1 MNAARPLFFDFRQK
15 VFYLP
20 QGGFNPGPAP
30 ANSTELPNSPSTLP
44 CRVPARG
51 KIKPRPERAVERRE
65 RSLR

>member
-30 ANSTELPNSPSTLP
+30 DGSTELPNRPSTKP
-44 CRVPARG
+44 CRTPAREKFRFCPKEG
-51 KIKPRPERAVERRE
+51 
-65 RSLR
+65 LRKGE